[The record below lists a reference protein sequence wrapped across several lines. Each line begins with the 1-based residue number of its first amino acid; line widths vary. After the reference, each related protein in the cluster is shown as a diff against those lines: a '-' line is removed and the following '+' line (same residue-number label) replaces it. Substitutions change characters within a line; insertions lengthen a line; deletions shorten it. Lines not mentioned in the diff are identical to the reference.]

1 MQLFVGLGNPGQEYD
16 MNRHN
21 IGFMAVDEIA
31 NANLFGPW
39 RSKFQGQF
47 CEGRLGNQKVIILKP
62 STFMNLSGQSVGE
75 LARFYKINSQDI
87 VVFHDELDLSPG
99 KCRFKLSG
107 GHAGHNGLKSIHS
120 HIGENYKRIRLG
132 IGHPGQKDLVSKYV
146 LENFSKKEQHW
157 LEKLLKKIAVE
168 ANRLANDDPE
178 DFINQIS
185 LGSQNKDKNKTDKQS
200 KDLKVATLSE
210 KTSFQSDG
218 GEMQKSTLQKLMDK
232 FSRK

>member
-1 MQLFVGLGNPGQEYD
+1 
-16 MNRHN
+16 
-21 IGFMAVDEIA
+21 
-31 NANLFGPW
+31 
-39 RSKFQGQF
+39 
-47 CEGRLGNQKVIILKP
+47 
-62 STFMNLSGQSVGE
+62 MNLSGQSVGE

-87 VVFHDELDLSPG
+87 IVFHDELDLTPG

-146 LENFSKKEQHW
+146 LENFSKKEQQW

-185 LGSQNKDKNKTDKQS
+185 LCFQNKDKNKKDKQS

-210 KTSFQSDG
+210 KTSFQADG

>member
-1 MQLFVGLGNPGQEYD
+1 MQLFVGLGNLGQQYQ

-21 IGFMAVDEIA
+21 IGFMAVDKIA
-31 NANLFGPW
+31 NSNSFGPW
-39 RSKFQGQF
+39 RSKFQGLF

-75 LARFYKINSQDI
+75 LARFYKINSKSI
-87 VVFHDELDLSPG
+87 TVFHDELDLAPG

-146 LENFSKKEQHW
+146 LENFSKEEQQW
-157 LEKLLKKIAVE
+157 LEKLLNKIAVE
-168 ANRLANDDPE
+168 ASHLANE
-178 DFINQIS
+178 DSEKFINQIS
-185 LGSQNKDKNKTDKQS
+185 LSPKNEKKKDKKTKE
-200 KDLKVATLSE
+200 LKVATRSE
-210 KTSFQSDG
+210 KPSLPVG
-218 GEMQKSTLQKLMDK
+218 AGEAQKSTLEKLIAK

>member
-1 MQLFVGLGNPGQEYD
+1 MQLFVGLGNPGQQYQ

-31 NANLFGPW
+31 NANSFGPW
-39 RSKFQGQF
+39 RSKFQGLF
-47 CEGRLGNQKVIILKP
+47 CEGRLEKQKVIILKP

-87 VVFHDELDLSPG
+87 TVFHDELDLTPG

-146 LENFSKKEQHW
+146 LENFSKKEQQW
-157 LEKLLKKIAVE
+157 LEKLLKNIAAE
-168 ANRLANDDPE
+168 ATHLANDE
-178 DFINQIS
+178 NK
-185 LGSQNKDKNKTDKQS
+185 KDKKS
-200 KDLKVATLSE
+200 KELKVANPFE
-210 KTSFQSDG
+210 KTNFQTD
-218 GEMQKSTLQKLMDK
+218 ENKVQKSTLQKLMDK